1 MGHLQAWRGGVR
13 SQSCQHRSGLSS
25 KYSWT
30 AQSKLNDYRGYAWMA
45 LRDFDPGTVTQT
57 TEGLNTSFNP
67 SLMKWLKPSFNYS
80 ANYRWNDD
88 LSREGQNISTQLR
101 FGSNFS
107 LTPVQLFEFIY
118 KPPSKSGAARKT
130 TRSRSRNRDQNSSKD
145 NKPSKQKKDIKALT
159 FLYNIFGKINP
170 ISLSYTETLNRT
182 GNQII
187 GAVPVG
193 YKFGWVP
200 EHGLKHSDEVGT
212 NKGNW
217 DHKRDGSIRS
227 GLKLTRSI
235 SINLNYSQNLSTN
248 RSASGLEQISVQ
260 RDYLA
265 YGKYLDQGSP
275 LPGWSF
281 RISGLEKLPIINW
294 LAKNASLEHSYSGKE
309 NRSWQFESIKARK
322 IDLLNF
328 DGFIEEYKEN
338 ERSARISRNF
348 SPLIGINMTLKKN
361 ISVTFRHNRN
371 KTLDETP
378 AGITLR
384 EDNSYTSTG
393 TYSHR
398 GGITLPIPYYGDV
411 KLNNTMSFTM
421 NFDLNDSREFRSGD
435 KIAFEEGIFT
445 ESWKAGLRVSYQ
457 FNTRVSGGLRYEY
470 RESDSRTA
478 GKKIDRD
485 FGFDVNL
492 SISG

>member
-1 MGHLQAWRGGVR
+1 
-13 SQSCQHRSGLSS
+13 
-25 KYSWT
+25 
-30 AQSKLNDYRGYAWMA
+30 MA
-45 LRDFDPGTVTQT
+45 LRDLDPGTVTQT

-88 LSREGQNISTQLR
+88 LSREGQNITTQLR

-107 LTPVQLFEFIY
+107 LTPVQLFEFLY
-118 KPPSKSGAARKT
+118 KPPSKSTGGRKMA
-130 TRSRSRNRDQNSSKD
+130 RSRSRNRDQNSTKK
-145 NKPSKQKKDIKALT
+145 NKPAKEKKDIKPLT
-159 FLYNIFGKINP
+159 FLHSIIGKINP

-187 GAVPVG
+187 GTVPLG

-200 EHGLKHSDEVGT
+200 EHGLRHSDEVGT

-227 GLKLTRSI
+227 GLKLTRAI

-248 RSASGLEQISVQ
+248 RSTSGLEQISVQ
-260 RDYLA
+260 RDYLG

-275 LPGWSF
+275 IPGWSF
-281 RISGLEKLPIINW
+281 RVSGLEKLPIINW

-309 NRSWQFESIKARK
+309 NRSWQFESIQARK
-322 IDLLNF
+322 IDPLNF
-328 DGFIEEYKEN
+328 DSFIEQYKDN

-384 EDNSYTSTG
+384 EDNSFTSTG

-435 KIAFEEGIFT
+435 KIDFEEGTFT